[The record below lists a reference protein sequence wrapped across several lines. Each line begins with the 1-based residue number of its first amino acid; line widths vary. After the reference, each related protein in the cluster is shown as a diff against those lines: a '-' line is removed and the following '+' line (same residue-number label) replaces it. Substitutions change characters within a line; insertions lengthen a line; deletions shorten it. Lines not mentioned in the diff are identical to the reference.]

1 MTKGGASDRV
11 ALFPASYELRGSKK
25 SSHEKREKQESPPR
39 Q

>member
-25 SSHEKREKQESPPR
+25 SSHEKHEKHESAAR

>member
-11 ALFPASYELRGSKK
+11 ALFRAARKLRGSKK
-25 SSHEKREKQESPPR
+25 SSHEKHEKHESAAR